1 MMKRVVCT
9 LGVVCIAATLAACGS
24 PASDI
29 TFNAPAGW
37 KSTPGMFGRF
47 QMWIT
52 GNNAADR
59 QMVMLV
65 RGDQN
70 MQVEQSQSFSG
81 TRGMRDLKRSSV
93 TLCGSQ
99 HADYFVGRGESNSG
113 GQRTMQ
119 TVEGVTTSIA
129 GSKYAV
135 LYIRPVSMR
144 ADAQAEAALHS
155 ICPKG

>member
-1 MMKRVVCT
+1 MMKRVVST
-9 LGVVCIAATLAACGS
+9 LAAVCVPVMLAACGS

-29 TFNAPAGW
+29 SFNAPAGW

-52 GNNAADR
+52 GSNAADR

-65 RGDQN
+65 RGDQT
-70 MQVEQSQSFSG
+70 MRMEDWQSFSG
-81 TRGMRDLKRSSV
+81 TRGMRAFKRSGIV
-93 TLCGSQ
+93 LCGSQ
-99 HADYFVGRGESNSG
+99 HADYFVGRGEGTNG
-113 GQRTMQ
+113 GQRVQQ
-119 TVEGVTTSIA
+119 TVEGVTTTIGS
-129 GSKYAV
+129 SKYVA

-144 ADAQAEAALHS
+144 EDAQAEAALHS